1 MRKGDEEREKER
13 IEMQGVL
20 GGEEKG
26 ERRENLRG
34 KPKEEREE
42 KTIGERKGKRERKR
56 EKQIQLREIIRVFKY
71 SNY

>member
-26 ERRENLRG
+26 ERR
-34 KPKEEREE
+34 REP
-42 KTIGERKGKRERKR
+42 KRET
-56 EKQIQLREIIRVFKY
+56 
-71 SNY
+71 